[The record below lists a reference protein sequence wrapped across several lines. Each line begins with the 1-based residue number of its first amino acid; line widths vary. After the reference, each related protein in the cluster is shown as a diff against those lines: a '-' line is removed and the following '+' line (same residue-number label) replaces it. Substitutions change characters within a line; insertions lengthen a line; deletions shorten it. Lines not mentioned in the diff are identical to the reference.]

1 MARSTATQLAQPIF
15 HEPVFGEDISTA
27 DPTGFLTRH
36 GSDRELFREIGNLSK
51 KDVVAIRQSRAAD
64 DAQFTLAEAYGGH
77 DPAVTKAITGAESI
91 LFHALGDS
99 GASNAGKYPNELR
112 VADQVTLDCVSSK

>member
-36 GSDRELFREIGNLSK
+36 GSDSELFREIGDLSK
-51 KDVVAIRQSRAAD
+51 KDVVAIPQSRAAD

-77 DPAVTKAITGAESI
+77 DPAVTKAITGAR
-91 LFHALGDS
+91 
-99 GASNAGKYPNELR
+99 ASCSTRLAIPARRMQENIRMSCGLPIR
-112 VADQVTLDCVSSK
+112 